1 MIARIILLTL
11 ISLTTYGQNT
21 IGLPDVINYT
31 KSTYNAGLQN
41 WDIKQD
47 RNGIIYIANNEG
59 LLSFD
64 GTYWKLYPLPNK
76 TIVRSV
82 EIGIDNK
89 IYVGGQDELG
99 YFAPDANGRL
109 KYFSLTDLIPAK
121 DKSFGDV
128 WDIVSFNKE
137 TYFRSLNKIFKF
149 NNQSV
154 ATYDAISE
162 WGYLTVCNN
171 ILYAQDFRTGLMTY
185 SNNVWQPIQSSL
197 LLPTNDPITSI
208 LSINDNTSIIT
219 TLKSGLFQIQKGV
232 ISKISS
238 SNNELFQSD
247 RIYSATIIDS
257 NWIALATSNKGVFI
271 VDHKGAIIQSF
282 SETEGIQ
289 NNNILSIFKD
299 NQGNLWLGQNN
310 GIDCIAYNSSIKHI
324 NAPLQN
330 GSGYTAIIHNNQLY
344 IGTSN
349 GLYFVA
355 LQQKNDLSFSKGKF
369 DIVKNSEGQV
379 WNLSVIN
386 NQLLLGHH
394 EGAFR
399 IEGNVASNISSTPGF
414 WNFLPTTNTFPSPQI
429 IAGHYKGLQFFDYK
443 DGIFTPDKKVPGFT
457 ESSRFVTI
465 DNNDNIWVSHPYH
478 GIYKITKQPNGNFAT
493 TFYNEKNGLPSTLNN
508 HIYKIKNEI
517 VAATEKGI
525 YIYNN
530 NKNVFEESEFYKE
543 LLGVQSIRYLKEDQT
558 GNIWFIHNKSLGVID
573 YSGKKPAIFF
583 LPELTGEML
592 SGFEYIYSVNDKNL
606 FVGGEKGFFHI
617 NYEKYKETI
626 PTMQLQIRSVKII
639 NNSDSILFGGYF
651 EGKNENQLQ
660 DKNSIPA
667 LNSDWK
673 TIRFEYSS
681 PLFSYQTNLE
691 YSYRLKGFDNNWS
704 AWTKRTEK
712 EYTNLSTGYYTFE
725 VKVRNN
731 LGTESTISSY
741 SFRMSPPWYLS
752 FWAWLFYFL
761 LFIAFNYGLYKW
773 LKEKFKKQQHKHE
786 QEQKKLKYIFELEK
800 NKTESEIVALRN
812 EKLEAEINLQN
823 SEMASSAMHL
833 AKKGELLKKIKV
845 EFTQV
850 MKRVDN
856 EEAITELKK
865 IIRKLSDDDK
875 IDNEWDN
882 FAIHFDKT
890 HSDFVTKVKEK
901 HPDITANELKLCVYL
916 RMNLS
921 TKEIAQFLNISVRGV
936 EISRYRL
943 RKKLALPSEVSLFD
957 YLIGF
962 NNKQAF

>member
-1 MIARIILLTL
+1 MIARIILLIL
-11 ISLTTYGQNT
+11 ISLTSYGQNT
-21 IGLPDVINYT
+21 IGLPNVINFN
-31 KSTYNAGLQN
+31 KFTYNAGLQN

-82 EIGIDNK
+82 EIGADNK

-99 YFAPDANGRL
+99 YFAPDANGSL
-109 KYFSLTDLIPAK
+109 KYNSLTEIIPTK

-128 WDIVSFNKE
+128 WDIVSFKKE
-137 TYFRSLNKIFKF
+137 IYFRSLNKIFKLS
-149 NNQSV
+149 NQSV

-162 WGYLTVCNN
+162 WAYLALSNDM
-171 ILYAQDFRTGLMTY
+171 LYAQDSKSGLMIY
-185 SNNVWQPIQSSL
+185 SNNVWQPIQSSS
-197 LLPTNDPITSI
+197 LPANDPITSI
-208 LSINDNTSIIT
+208 LPIKNNTSIVT
-219 TLKSGLFQIQKGV
+219 TLKNGLFLLEKGSVSKISTPNNGLFQ
-232 ISKISS
+232 
-238 SNNELFQSD
+238 NA
-247 RIYSATIIDS
+247 RIYSAAIIDS
-257 NWIALATSNKGVFI
+257 NWIALASSNRGVYI
-271 VDHKGAIIQSF
+271 IDHSGAIIQSF
-282 SETEGIQ
+282 SEREGIQ

-324 NAPLQN
+324 KAPFQN
-330 GSGYTAIIHNNQLY
+330 GSGYSAIINDNQLF

-349 GLYFVA
+349 GLYHVA
-355 LQQKNDLSFSKGKF
+355 LQQMKDLSFSKGTF
-369 DIVKNSEGQV
+369 DLVKNTEGQV

-394 EGAFR
+394 DGAFL
-399 IEGNVASNISSTPGF
+399 IKDNTAFNISSTPGF
-414 WNFLPTTNTFPSPQI
+414 WNFLPTINTFPSPQI
-429 IAGHYKGLQFFDYK
+429 IAGHYKGLRFFDYI
-443 DGIFTPDKKVPGFT
+443 DGIFTPGLAVPNFT
-457 ESSRFVTI
+457 ESSRYVTI

-478 GIYKITKQPNGNFAT
+478 GIYKIAKQADGTFIT
-493 TFYNEKNGLPSTLNN
+493 TSYNNKNGLPSALNN

-525 YIYNN
+525 YTYNYKN
-530 NKNVFEESEFYKE
+530 NDFEVSKFYKE
-543 LLGVQSIRYLKEDQT
+543 LLGEQSIRYLKEDLS

-573 YSGKKPAIFF
+573 YSNKKPSIFY

-592 SGFEYIYSVNDKNL
+592 SGFECMYPVNDKNI
-606 FVGGEKGFFHI
+606 FIGGEKGFFHL
-617 NYEKYKETI
+617 NYEKYKQTI
-626 PTMQLQIRSVKII
+626 PAIQIQIRSVKII
-639 NNSDSILFGGYF
+639 NSRDSTLFGGYF
-651 EGKNENQLQ
+651 EGKNETQFQ
-660 DKNSIPA
+660 EKNSIHSI
-667 LNSDWK
+667 NSNWK
-673 TIRFEYSS
+673 AIRFEFSS
-681 PLFSYQTNLE
+681 PLFSYQSNLE
-691 YSYRLKGFDNNWS
+691 YSFRLKGYDDNWS

-712 EYTNLSTGYYTFE
+712 EYTNLSAGNYTFE

-741 SFRMSPPWYLS
+741 TFIMSPPWYLS
-752 FWAWLFYFL
+752 FWAWMIYFM
-761 LFIAFNYGLYKW
+761 LFIAFNYGIYKW
-773 LKEKFKKQQHKHE
+773 LKAKFKKQQYKHQ
-786 QEQKKLKYIFELEK
+786 QEQKKLQYIYELEK

-833 AKKGELLKKIKV
+833 AKKGELLKKIKA

-901 HPDITANELKLCVYL
+901 HPEITANELKLCVYL

-957 YLIGF
+957 YLISF
-962 NNKQAF
+962 SSKQS